1 MNQFFLGSNRSIKN
15 TQEMKMS
22 KKCSSIT
29 LFKKSNFGP
38 KICFDKTLLLEI
50 CEFFYKKVDF
60 LDINVRFRKVC
71 NKVNL
76 RINLLVRVASSFF
89 RTLKMTSIAFQDS
102 VAVAAVCTV
111 GKDDRSP
118 THHEIMV
125 KEMIF

>member
-1 MNQFFLGSNRSIKN
+1 MNFFF
-15 TQEMKMS
+15 T
-22 KKCSSIT
+22 KKLI
-29 LFKKSNFGP
+29 
-38 KICFDKTLLLEI
+38 
-50 CEFFYKKVDF
+50 F